1 MAGGTYSAL
10 SGLQT
15 RLAQLDRIA
24 SDIANAGTA
33 GYKTERVPT
42 VEARR
47 PDFDQVLQTAIDV
60 AAAPGLIDFRDGSIQ
75 TTNRDLDVALDGR
88 GFFEIETAQGP
99 RYTRNG
105 QFSRRPDGTLV
116 TADGNVVRGDGGAPI
131 VARAGRDR
139 VRAGR
144 HRSAP
149 AASSPASSRSS
160 TSATTSACAAK
171 GGRFR
176 AEAGVDAGRRAG
188 DVARPRRRA
197 GVVERAAAR
206 ADGAAD
212 RSVARLRGAAARHH
226 HADERRRRPR
236 HLGAGPPL
244 GGARST
250 SR

>member
-24 SDIANAGTA
+24 SDIANSGTA

-60 AAAPGLIDFRDGSIQ
+60 AAAPGLIDFRDGSLQ

-105 QFSRRPDGTLV
+105 QFSRRPDGTIV
-116 TADGNVVRGDGGAPI
+116 TADGNIVRGENGAPI
-131 VARAGRDR
+131 VVGEGAIAFEPDGT
-139 VRAGR
+139 VRAGGV
-144 HRSAP
+144 P
-149 AASSPASSRSS
+149 AGKLKIVDFGDYIGLRRE
-160 TSATTSACAAK
+160 
-171 GGRFR
+171 GGHFR
-176 AEAGVDAGRRAG
+176 AEAGATPTAAPGTSRVRGGALESSNVQLPERMVQLTEVSRAFEALQRGITTLMNDVDGRAISELGRR
-188 DVARPRRRA
+188 
-197 GVVERAAAR
+197 
-206 ADGAAD
+206 
-212 RSVARLRGAAARHH
+212 
-226 HADERRRRPR
+226 
-236 HLGAGPPL
+236 
-244 GGARST
+244 
-250 SR
+250 